1 MKKLTLAIV
10 ILALVI
16 GGGFLM
22 FYLYGTRIYDGAVS
36 RQETVDEAWGNVQA
50 AYQRRADLIPNLV
63 ATVQGAAEN
72 EKEILTEVTKAR
84 AGIQGAKTPAELE
97 QFGGTINRAINVVF
111 ERYPEVRATE
121 NFGVLQAQLE
131 GTENRI
137 NTERTRYNET
147 VKDFN
152 GYIRGFWRSKALG
165 LVSSADDNFTKRE
178 MFEAKES
185 AQDAPQVDFSK
196 DKSE

>member
-1 MKKLTLAIV
+1 
-10 ILALVI
+10 
-16 GGGFLM
+16 M

-36 RQETVDEAWGNVQA
+36 RQETVNETWGNVQA

-72 EKEILTEVTKAR
+72 EKTILTEVTRAR
-84 AGIQGAKTPAELE
+84 AGIGQAKTPAELD
-97 QFGGTINRAINVVF
+97 QFAGTINRAISVVF

-121 NFGVLQAQLE
+121 NFAVLQAQLE

-137 NTERTRYNET
+137 NTERTRYNEA

-165 LVSSADDNFTKRE
+165 LVSSADDNFTRRE
-178 MFEAKES
+178 MFEAKET
-185 AQDAPQVDFSK
+185 AQDAPEVDFSK
-196 DKSE
+196 QPE

>member
-36 RQETVDEAWGNVQA
+36 RQETVDQAWGNVQA

-84 AGIQGAKTPAELE
+84 AGIQDAKTPAELE

-111 ERYPEVRATE
+111 ERYPEVRATQ

-137 NTERTRYNET
+137 NTERTRYNEA

-165 LVSSADDNFTKRE
+165 LVSNADDNFTRRD
-178 MFEAKES
+178 MFEAKEG
-185 AQDAPQVDFSK
+185 AQDAPQVDFS